1 MSTNCDRCGYRD
13 NEVKSGSAI
22 SDRGKRI
29 TLKVDDREDLSRDIL
44 KVCMHIY
51 FPRNLDYIMPC
62 TTQSETAGL
71 TIPEIDLVLSHGT
84 LGGRFTT
91 LEGILN
97 QVYEELSEKAYA
109 GDSSSETERLPFETF
124 LENLKEVNRT

>member
-44 KVCMHIY
+44 KVCLHITY
-51 FPRNLDYIMPC
+51 
-62 TTQSETAGL
+62 
-71 TIPEIDLVLSHGT
+71 H
-84 LGGRFTT
+84 
-91 LEGILN
+91 GILYHALHN
-97 QVYEELSEKAYA
+97 
-109 GDSSSETERLPFETF
+109 TE
-124 LENLKEVNRT
+124 